1 MFVTPDLIRGPTSV
15 CLGESGTP
23 GQARGDGVDSRPTLE
38 AAWLHLTRVTLPA
51 LAGSR
56 DWPVSADHC
65 FQRILLDHAVGGRWY
80 DHVTRRP
87 AYAHIAPEA
96 LARAVTLGEAVAS
109 GEADLHA
116 LNRQSLTW
124 RGKRDRPS

>member
-1 MFVTPDLIRGPTSV
+1 LE
-15 CLGESGTP
+15 ESGTP
-23 GQARGDGVDSRPTLE
+23 GHARGDGVDSRLTLE

-96 LARAVTLGEAVAS
+96 LARAVALGEAVAS

-124 RGKRDRPS
+124 RGKR